1 MASKEIEAIA
11 EHVREM
17 RLETGIAMRFLKA
30 GRPRSFAHRPAMWVN
45 PTASPTTRT
54 LEYDHPAGID
64 GYRQEGTAY
73 TARMIRVENA
83 VENGMPT
90 ADMMKAIDDAF
101 AWRAFENR
109 RKRLLRR
116 MKASEPDWS
125 KTAHVVNLAA
135 FGVEGV
141 KSLTTRDGMDLH
153 DASGYIHGD
162 TGMGVAFRNRLDAT
176 PCLIVNGDLPATVR
190 ASLVGRPI
198 GELIAIPAL
207 RDCPEVRIVGIE
219 DEEGPPG
226 PKPMMR
232 ILVEDVRA
240 TLAPVP
246 EGVDGTS
253 LLPPGARFAT

>member
-11 EHVREM
+11 DHVRAM
-17 RLETGIAMRFLKA
+17 CLKTGIAMRFLKT
-30 GRPRSFAHRPAMWVN
+30 GRPRAYVHRPAMWVN
-45 PTASPTTRT
+45 PTASTTSRT

-64 GYRQEGTAY
+64 GYRQEGTAF
-73 TARMIRVENA
+73 TARTVRVADA

-90 ADMMKAIDDAF
+90 ADMLKAIDDAF

-116 MKASEPDWS
+116 MKETEPDWS
-125 KTAHVVNLAA
+125 RTAHVVNLAA
-135 FGVEGV
+135 FGVDGV

-162 TGMGVAFRNRLDAT
+162 TGMGVAFCNGLDAT
-176 PCLIVNGDLPATVR
+176 PYLVVNGDLPATVR
-190 ASLVGRPI
+190 TGLVGRSL
-198 GELIAIPAL
+198 GDLVDIPAL
-207 RDCPEVRIVGIE
+207 RDCPAVAIVGIE
-219 DEEGPPG
+219 DDAGPPG
-226 PKPMMR
+226 PRPMMKVF
-232 ILVEDVRA
+232 VEDVRA

-246 EGVDGTS
+246 EGVDRTL